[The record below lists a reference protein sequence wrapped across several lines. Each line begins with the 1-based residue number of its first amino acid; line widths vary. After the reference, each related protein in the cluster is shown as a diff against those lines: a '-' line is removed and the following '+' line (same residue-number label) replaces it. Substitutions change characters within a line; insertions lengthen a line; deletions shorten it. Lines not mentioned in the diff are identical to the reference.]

1 MIAKFVERR
10 RVIVRGKEWAAV
22 LSYAPRHISRVKARI
37 TDLSTPFFCRSRQR
51 SFRSSTPLLARLTS
65 SLIQRLARELS
76 GMVRAVEKAVLRISP
91 MNWLSWEWVRLA

>member
-1 MIAKFVERR
+1 
-10 RVIVRGKEWAAV
+10 
-22 LSYAPRHISRVKARI
+22 
-37 TDLSTPFFCRSRQR
+37 
-51 SFRSSTPLLARLTS
+51 LTS